1 MYGPLDMVAL
11 TGEKVDVHLLRD
23 ATTGEW
29 ELIGSEVTDKTG
41 RLVCPL
47 PKDCTLPP
55 GLHPIKMVVRGD
67 HTYADLYM
75 AVLPLKVGS
84 YFLVAVRARTRLG
97 ILTVVNRLTRRTNLF
112 GLSNIPKTN

>member
-23 ATTGEW
+23 ATNGEW

-41 RLVCPL
+41 RLVLPL
-47 PKDCTLPP
+47 PEDCTLPP

-75 AVLPLKVGS
+75 AVLPPKVVILLVVVV
-84 YFLVAVRARTRLG
+84 YFFF
-97 ILTVVNRLTRRTNLF
+97 LF
-112 GLSNIPKTN
+112 F